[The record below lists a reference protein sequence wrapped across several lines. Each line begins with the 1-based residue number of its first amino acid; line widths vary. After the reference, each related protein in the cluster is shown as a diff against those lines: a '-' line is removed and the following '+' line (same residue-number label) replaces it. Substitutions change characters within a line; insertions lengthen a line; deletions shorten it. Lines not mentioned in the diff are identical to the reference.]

1 VRIVVALGGNALLQ
15 RGQKPD
21 AEVQEENVRR
31 AVAALAPLAH
41 GHELVVTHG
50 NGPQVG
56 VLALQSASDPHLSTP
71 YPFDVLGAQTQGMI
85 GYWLLQSMQ
94 NHLPDHQVAAIINQT
109 LVEAADPAFE
119 DPTKFVGE
127 VYTREEA
134 ERLAADRGWVVKPD
148 GDGWRRVVGSPRPQR
163 VVETRLIR
171 LLLESGAVVVCA
183 GGGGVPVIRD
193 ETGQLVGVEAV
204 VDKDLTS
211 SVLAEA
217 LDADALLVLTDVPA
231 VMTDFGTPEQAPI
244 SRSTPHALRA
254 QGFPPGSM
262 GPKVEAV
269 CRFVELTGGMAAIG
283 SLEDAPAILRG
294 EAGTVVTAS
303 GAYPGWDGWGP
314 GRPARP
320 VAAHT

>member
-1 VRIVVALGGNALLQ
+1 MRIVVALGGNALLE

-31 AVAALAPLAH
+31 AVDALAPLAH
-41 GHELVVTHG
+41 EHELVITHG

-56 VLALQSASDPHLSTP
+56 VLALQSASDPHLTTP

-94 NHLPDHQVAAIINQT
+94 NHLPDRQVAAIINQT
-109 LVEAADPAFE
+109 LVEAADPAFA

-127 VYTREEA
+127 VYGREDA
-134 ERLAADRGWVVKPD
+134 ERLTTDRGWIVRAD
-148 GDGWRRVVGSPRPQR
+148 GTGWRRVVGSPRPQR

-171 LLLESGAVVVCA
+171 LLLDSGAVVVCA

-193 ETGQLVGVEAV
+193 ENGQLRGVEAV

-211 SVLAEA
+211 SVLADA

-244 SRSTPHALRA
+244 SRATPSALRA
-254 QGFPPGSM
+254 QGFPDGSM

-283 SLEDAPAILRG
+283 SLQDATAILRG

-303 GAYPGWDGWGP
+303 GSYTSSARAP
-314 GRPARP
+314 GR
-320 VAAHT
+320 T

>member
-1 VRIVVALGGNALLQ
+1 MRIVVALGGNALLE
-15 RGQKPD
+15 RGQRPD
-21 AEVQEENVRR
+21 AELQQENVRR
-31 AVAALAPLAH
+31 AVDSLAPLAH
-41 GHELVVTHG
+41 EHELVVTHG

-56 VLALQSASDPHLSTP
+56 VLALQSASDPHLTTP

-85 GYWLLQSMQ
+85 GYWLLQAMQ
-94 NHLPDHQVAAIINQT
+94 NHLPVHQVAAIINQT
-109 LVEAADPAFE
+109 LVEAADPAFA

-134 ERLAADRGWVVKPD
+134 ERLSSERGWVVKPD

-183 GGGGVPVIRD
+183 GGGGVPVVRD
-193 ETGQLVGVEAV
+193 DSGQLRGVEAV

-217 LDADALLVLTDVPA
+217 LDADALLVLTDVTA
-231 VMTDFGTPEQAPI
+231 VMTDFDTPEQAPI
-244 SRSTPHALRA
+244 RRATPSGLRSK
-254 QGFPPGSM
+254 GFPQGSM

-269 CRFVELTGGMAAIG
+269 CRFVELTGGIAAIG
-283 SLEDAPAILRG
+283 SLHDAVAILRG

-303 GAYPGWDGWGP
+303 GVHPDDP
-314 GRPARP
+314 PASGS
-320 VAAHT
+320 A